1 MWSISISDEQ
11 KWNNGCRHCEVALG
25 HNIMVSEYKHCGA
38 STVEPV
44 TKVLKWLKD
53 NSMYLVI
60 VLGKAGFT
68 SGAGLVQDC
77 AKISHS
83 AEQQTT
89 ENL

>member
-1 MWSISISDEQ
+1 
-11 KWNNGCRHCEVALG
+11 
-25 HNIMVSEYKHCGA
+25 
-38 STVEPV
+38 
-44 TKVLKWLKD
+44 
-53 NSMYLVI
+53 MYLVI